1 LHFFGGL
8 YSRRGGGGGDIGA
21 GGGENML
28 DSMREYAIIIDR
40 MSLNGF

>member
-8 YSRRGGGGGDIGA
+8 SLRRGGGGGDIGA

-28 DSMREYAIIIDR
+28 DINYRIA
-40 MSLNGF
+40 